1 MPHNV
6 SDTLERS
13 ISSPSIATVSHPR
26 QQSQHSIFAKTVL
39 MSKIAQ
45 QGAHATASTN
55 PDSASASPA
64 PEVLPPSTV
73 NSLDGADGRREED
86 QHLKPRPHPRFAP
99 DVARISKDG
108 VGAAL
113 SDTPAPSLPASPR
126 LYAAQSREVDYFG
139 MHAYTG
145 TRSALRTSSTASTP
159 KIRPTTLDI
168 PGLTKSKVSPDGRIA
183 QRDVGSKLVIVMVG
197 LPARGK
203 SYITKKMARYLNW
216 LQHDTKIFNVGEKRR
231 KFANHTEPNTAE
243 PLERRGTFDHVPKD
257 MSPPHLAAHILING
271 QVPAPPIP
279 TLSLN
284 GAMGSADAN
293 GTTSDQA
300 QSCINDMTAEHPSTQ
315 HHDPLNEHNADFFDP
330 SNREAAMIREQ
341 CASET
346 LDDLLD
352 YILYGSGSVGIL
364 DATNSTVSRRK
375 MVMER
380 IRQKAG
386 KELNVLFLESVC
398 EDRSLLE
405 ANMRLKLSGPDY
417 KDKDPVAS
425 LADFKKRVEQYEKKY
440 VPLGE
445 YEERNNMPYIKM
457 IDVGRKV
464 VTHQIRG
471 FLSSQAAYYLLNFNL
486 APRQIWITR
495 HGESND
501 NRAGKIGGDS
511 DLTGN
516 GRKYAA
522 ALARFVDYERKNW
535 EVRQQDKA
543 ANTHFPPHPGDHTP
557 PNPHFS
563 PLGEDAEEPTRNFCV
578 WTSMLK
584 RSIQSSESFDEEE
597 YEVKQMRMLDELNA
611 GLMEGMTY
619 EEIKTIHRDEYE
631 LRQRDKL
638 QYRYPGPGGEGYL
651 DVINRLRPVIVELER
666 MTDHCLLITHRSV
679 ARVLL
684 AYFMGLRRDQVAD
697 LDCPLGMLYSLE
709 PVRSP
714 TPMSA
719 FRDTNEKIETLRR
732 RVQGLQ
738 VQSRQRLVR
747 VPPRVRAQKSF
758 PSTRMIHN

>member
-1 MPHNV
+1 
-6 SDTLERS
+6 
-13 ISSPSIATVSHPR
+13 
-26 QQSQHSIFAKTVL
+26 
-39 MSKIAQ
+39 
-45 QGAHATASTN
+45 
-55 PDSASASPA
+55 
-64 PEVLPPSTV
+64 
-73 NSLDGADGRREED
+73 
-86 QHLKPRPHPRFAP
+86 
-99 DVARISKDG
+99 
-108 VGAAL
+108 
-113 SDTPAPSLPASPR
+113 
-126 LYAAQSREVDYFG
+126 
-139 MHAYTG
+139 
-145 TRSALRTSSTASTP
+145 
-159 KIRPTTLDI
+159 
-168 PGLTKSKVSPDGRIA
+168 
-183 QRDVGSKLVIVMVG
+183 MVG

-231 KFANHTEPNTAE
+231 RFAHHTEPSTADGVD
-243 PLERRGTFDHVPKD
+243 RRGSLDHLPKD
-257 MSPPHLAAHILING
+257 MSPPQLAAHILING
-271 QVPAPPIP
+271 QLPAPSIP

-284 GAMGSADAN
+284 GAVGPVHVSGSLSDQVQARLEEMADTTS
-293 GTTSDQA
+293 GTT
-300 QSCINDMTAEHPSTQ
+300 
-315 HHDPLNEHNADFFDP
+315 HHDPVSEHNADFFDP
-330 SNREAAMIREQ
+330 SNREAALIREQ

-386 KELNVLFLESVC
+386 KELNVLFIESVC
-398 EDRSLLE
+398 EDQSLLE

-417 KDKDPVAS
+417 KDKDPFAS
-425 LADFKKRVEQYEKKY
+425 LEDFKKRVEQYEKKY

-495 HGESND
+495 HGESDD
-501 NRAGKIGGDS
+501 NKAGKIGGDS
-511 DLTGN
+511 GLTYN
-516 GRKYAA
+516 GSQYAS

-535 EVRQQDKA
+535 DVRQQDKA
-543 ANTHFPPHPGDHTP
+543 AHTHFPPHPGDHTP

-563 PLGEDAEEPTRNFCV
+563 PLGDDAEAPAHNFCV

-584 RSIQSSESFDEEE
+584 RSIQSSECFDEEE

-697 LDCPLGMLYSLE
+697 LDCPLGMLYMLE
-709 PVRSP
+709 PVSLVSRH
-714 TPMSA
+714 
-719 FRDTNEKIETLRR
+719 E
-732 RVQGLQ
+732 GL
-738 VQSRQRLVR
+738 SD
-747 VPPRVRAQKSF
+747 
-758 PSTRMIHN
+758 

>member
-1 MPHNV
+1 M
-6 SDTLERS
+6 
-13 ISSPSIATVSHPR
+13 
-26 QQSQHSIFAKTVL
+26 
-39 MSKIAQ
+39 
-45 QGAHATASTN
+45 
-55 PDSASASPA
+55 
-64 PEVLPPSTV
+64 
-73 NSLDGADGRREED
+73 
-86 QHLKPRPHPRFAP
+86 
-99 DVARISKDG
+99 RI
-108 VGAAL
+108 
-113 SDTPAPSLPASPR
+113 
-126 LYAAQSREVDYFG
+126 
-139 MHAYTG
+139 
-145 TRSALRTSSTASTP
+145 SSTASTP
-159 KIRPTTLDI
+159 RIKPTTLDI
-168 PGLTKSKVSPDGRIA
+168 PGLTRSKVSPDGRIA
-183 QRDVGSKLVIVMVG
+183 QRDIGAKLVVVMVG

-216 LQHDTKIFNVGEKRR
+216 LQHETRVFNVGEKRR
-231 KFANHTEPNTAE
+231 KFAHPGEPNTAGT
-243 PLERRGTFDHVPKD
+243 LDRRGSLDHLPKD

-271 QVPAPPIP
+271 QIPTPPIP

-284 GAMGSADAN
+284 GAVGHVDGST
-293 GTTSDQA
+293 GTS
-300 QSCINDMTAEHPSTQ
+300 HGPPSTFDETPVLNPGAH
-315 HHDPLNEHNADFFDP
+315 HHDPMSEHNADFFDP
-330 SNREAAMIREQ
+330 SNREAALIREQ

-352 YILYGSGSVGIL
+352 YILCGGGSVGIL

-511 DLTGN
+511 DLTPS

-543 ANTHFPPHPGDHTP
+543 AHTHFPPHPGDHTP

-563 PLGEDAEEPTRNFCV
+563 PIGNDVEEISGNTFCV

-584 RSIQSSESFDEEE
+584 RSIQSSEYFDEEE

-619 EEIKTIHRDEYE
+619 DEIKTIHRDEYE

-684 AYFMGLRRDQVAD
+684 AYFMGLGRDQVAD

-709 PVRSP
+709 PV
-714 TPMSA
+714 
-719 FRDTNEKIETLRR
+719 
-732 RVQGLQ
+732 
-738 VQSRQRLVR
+738 
-747 VPPRVRAQKSF
+747 
-758 PSTRMIHN
+758 STRPSLLSTDHEQTLNYFRNLTVSNSRLTSIFQRMTGSSTSQTSSSKKQHIHMLDRQPVC